1 MLHDKT
7 AHKNN
12 WLSDN
17 RLKLCILNAS
27 VFLFI
32 QSGIASA
39 AETIVQ
45 EGFEA
50 GVVPPDNWT
59 RVQNNPSQTWKISA
73 VGTPHTGTHFAD
85 VEYDPTLVNQDEI
98 LLSPEFK
105 AASATVSL
113 YSMGSVYWCRDTY
126 NNCDLEIWIVKGA
139 WDGGTDDDIY
149 VGKAD
154 DTWTN
159 NFLWS
164 KSTYN
169 LDSLLPNSP
178 IRIGFRYKGNDG
190 AQVGLDDI
198 EIRYTEPKFPWPMF
212 VPATTHSLHVK

>member
-1 MLHDKT
+1 MSHDKT
-7 AHKNN
+7 ANKNN
-12 WLSDN
+12 VLWSN
-17 RLKLCILNAS
+17 RVKLCILNAS

-39 AETIVQ
+39 AETIIQ

-50 GVVPPDNWT
+50 GVVPPDSWT
-59 RVQNNPSQTWKISA
+59 KIQNNPSYTWKIGS
-73 VGTPHTGTHFAD
+73 TMPHTGTYHAD
-85 VEYDPTLVNQDEI
+85 VEYDDTLASQDEI
-98 LLSPEFK
+98 LLSPEFR
-105 AASATVSL
+105 AANVTISF

-154 DTWTN
+154 DAWTN

-190 AQVGLDDI
+190 AEIGLDDI

-212 VPATTHSLHVK
+212 VPATTHSPQVK